1 MVVEVI
7 EANEIKCKEYIK
19 WELDQEKNP
28 KEDPL
33 KTRICQDSELIISR
47 VEKRTHISQYLT

>member
-7 EANEIKCKEYIK
+7 EANEIKCIECIK
-19 WELDQEKNP
+19 WELDQEKNL

-33 KTRICQDSELIISR
+33 KTRICQDSELIMSR
-47 VEKRTHISQYLT
+47 VEKRTHISKYST